1 MVQLSC
7 SFATNC
13 RTKSYFSC
21 ADQGQQ
27 QLIPINS
34 WVYSI
39 KNVRETSTYP
49 TVSFWLIWRL
59 RRPRFHDIP
68 QISCSTWCKV
78 EREVNLKMAEGI
90 KVGGE
95 SSWCQGDCKP
105 NRIAYCN
112 CYLRVGNKYGRRG
125 RRALILTSVFLTDDS
140 WLRWI
145 LYHMIARDT
154 QILKRRSQK

>member
-21 ADQGQQ
+21 ADQGRQ

-39 KNVRETSTYP
+39 KNVRETSMYP
-49 TVSFWLIWRL
+49 IVSFWLIWRL
-59 RRPRFHDIP
+59 RRPRFHDLP
-68 QISCSTWCKV
+68 QISCSTWCEIQTFGFVNASILSQRKV
-78 EREVNLKMAEGI
+78 EREVNLKMAEEI

-105 NRIAYCN
+105 NRTRTVTA
-112 CYLRVGNKYGRRG
+112 
-125 RRALILTSVFLTDDS
+125 ILESAMNMEEEEEERLS
-140 WLRWI
+140 
-145 LYHMIARDT
+145 
-154 QILKRRSQK
+154 

>member
-21 ADQGQQ
+21 ADQGRQ

-39 KNVRETSTYP
+39 KNVLETSTYP

-59 RRPRFHDIP
+59 RRPRFRHIP
-68 QISCSTWCKV
+68 QISCSTWCEIQTIGFVNASILSQRKV
-78 EREVNLKMAEGI
+78 EREVNLKMAEEI

-95 SSWCQGDCKP
+95 SSCCQGNCKP
-105 NRIAYCN
+105 NRTRSVTA
-112 CYLRVGNKYGRRG
+112 
-125 RRALILTSVFLTDDS
+125 ILELAMNMEEEEEKGLS
-140 WLRWI
+140 
-145 LYHMIARDT
+145 
-154 QILKRRSQK
+154 